1 MKSMTKQSLKNVKRY
16 KARVI
21 SAKGNKYHAKP
32 QKIDGITFD
41 SKAEANYYLMNV
53 KARYEHFSCH
63 ESFEIIP
70 KFKVGTKNKRHRVYS
85 PDFVIY
91 DDYGNLI
98 KVIDVKPRKIT
109 TDASLRMNLFEYK
122 YQIPVTIAKYNYRTK
137 MFEES
142 EF

>member
-1 MKSMTKQSLKNVKRY
+1 MPR
-16 KARVI
+16 
-21 SAKGNKYHAKP
+21 GNKYHAKP
-32 QKIDGITFD
+32 KKIDGITFD
-41 SKAEANYYLMNV
+41 SKAEANYYLTNV
-53 KARYEHFSCH
+53 KDRYEHFSCH

-70 KFKVGTKNKRHRVYS
+70 KFKVGIKNKRHRVYS

>member
-85 PDFVIY
+85 CDFAIY

-122 YQIPVTIAKYNYRTK
+122 YGIPVTIAKYDYRTK

>member
-1 MKSMTKQSLKNVKRY
+1 MMTKQSLKNVKRY

-41 SKAEANYYLMNV
+41 SKAEANYYLTWV
-53 KARYEHFSCH
+53 KDCYEHFSCH
-63 ESFEIIP
+63 ERFEIIP
-70 KFKVGTKNKRHRVYS
+70 KFKVGIKNKRHRVYS

-91 DDYGNLI
+91 DENGKMI
-98 KVIDVKPRKIT
+98 KVVDVKPSKIT
-109 TDASLRMNLFEYK
+109 ADASLRMNLFEYK
-122 YQIPVTIAKYNYRTK
+122 YGIPVTIAKYNYRTNT
-137 MFEES
+137 FEES

>member
-1 MKSMTKQSLKNVKRY
+1 MKIRMPR
-16 KARVI
+16 
-21 SAKGNKYHAKP
+21 GNKYHAKP
-32 QKIDGITFD
+32 KKIDGITFD
-41 SKAEANYYLMNV
+41 SKAEANYYLTNV
-53 KARYEHFSCH
+53 KDRYEHFSCH

-70 KFKVGTKNKRHRVYS
+70 KFKVGIKNKRHRVYS